1 MSDCPATLNELKQV
15 IATYKSEINNFTALY
30 NANLVIGFV
39 VGFISMIASCYVLFK
54 TYRVHSY

>member
-1 MSDCPATLNELKQV
+1 MSDCPATLNELEQV

-30 NANLVIGFV
+30 NANLVIAFV

-54 TYRVHSY
+54 TYHTHSY